1 MLWVELVKQ
10 KTERKSFSFTSP
22 RVILSTVS
30 HRANSCIVIEDKNQK
45 GHLTLKKWQITT
57 EQCPAHWKKN
67 NFVHPTGDVIMKLG
81 LLLLLTVL
89 VMVPSL
95 SEGQRVRV
103 CRRARR
109 VASNLINRL
118 GFGPEARAFVQ
129 RGEFNKMTSSSGIN
143 DAGTYS
149 RLFYPFEKFPSSPK
163 FHFVAPPLFHPL
175 QSRLTVST

>member
-1 MLWVELVKQ
+1 
-10 KTERKSFSFTSP
+10 
-22 RVILSTVS
+22 
-30 HRANSCIVIEDKNQK
+30 
-45 GHLTLKKWQITT
+45 
-57 EQCPAHWKKN
+57 
-67 NFVHPTGDVIMKLG
+67 MKLG

-118 GFGPEARAFVQ
+118 RFRPEARAEFVQ
-129 RGEFNKMTSSSGIN
+129 RGEFNKATSSSGIN

-149 RLFYPFEKFPSSPK
+149 RLFPFEKLTLLLLFSFTLSSPG
-163 FHFVAPPLFHPL
+163 
-175 QSRLTVST
+175 